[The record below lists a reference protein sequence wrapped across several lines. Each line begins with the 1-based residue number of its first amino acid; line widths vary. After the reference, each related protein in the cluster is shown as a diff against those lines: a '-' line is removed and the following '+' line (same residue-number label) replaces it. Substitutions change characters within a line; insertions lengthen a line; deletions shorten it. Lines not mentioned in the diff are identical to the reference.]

1 MNWDGNVIKI
11 EKVDEYIKYLPNVL
25 KKALVGIAL
34 LAASFVVSDDKA
46 EAQTF
51 NVETTYYVST
61 CEGCIGITAYGYDVR
76 NTIYAEGYRVVA
88 VDPWVIPLGSILYV
102 ETPYESYYAMAAD
115 TGGAINGSR
124 IDVLVG
130 SYYEAIQKGRVQ
142 STVTVVEWATY

>member
-1 MNWDGNVIKI
+1 MIKI
-11 EKVDEYIKYLPNVL
+11 EKVDDCIKYLPNVL
-25 KKALVGIAL
+25 KTALVGIAL
-34 LAASFVVSDDKA
+34 LVASFVVSDDKA

-51 NVETTYYVST
+51 NVETTYYT
-61 CEGCIGITAYGYDVR
+61 ADCYGCIGITAAGYDVR
-76 NTIYAEGYRVVA
+76 GTIYAEGYRVVA

-102 ETPYESYYAMAAD
+102 ETPYDSYYAMAAD

>member
-1 MNWDGNVIKI
+1 MV
-11 EKVDEYIKYLPNVL
+11 Y
-25 KKALVGIAL
+25 
-34 LAASFVVSDDKA
+34 SDNSEA
-46 EAQTF
+46 EAYTF

-61 CEGCIGITAYGYDVR
+61 CEGCIGITAAGYDVR
-76 NTIYAEGYRVVA
+76 DTIYAEGYRVVA

-102 ETPYESYYAMAAD
+102 ETPYDSYYAIAAD